1 MSEFPVLNQLDYTFT
16 IINLNLKSAA
26 VKVCKDR
33 HLRNNDR
40 EKVLTVFSVKPKKNR
55 NTSFREINP
64 ILKLRFFPLK
74 SRT

>member
-40 EKVLTVFSVKPKKNR
+40 EKVLTVFSVKRKK
-55 NTSFREINP
+55 
-64 ILKLRFFPLK
+64 K
-74 SRT
+74 SRNKSNTKKKSEK

>member
-40 EKVLTVFSVKPKKNR
+40 EKVLTVFSVK
-55 NTSFREINP
+55 
-64 ILKLRFFPLK
+64 
-74 SRT
+74 